1 MKKQVKLFSA
11 MFKRFLSTYKTV
23 SNCSNSSPFR
33 GLGGIFLLFAFSL
46 SAQTITE
53 GQSTLVYSLPKTEFV
68 VSAAVEKVTET
79 PGQFYQYSE
88 RYLATSDVITS
99 KKTYYRLK
107 SLNVMPRTLP
117 DKKRTFTIIPN
128 KKSLASLITVTDEGI
143 LNGINTPPVQ
153 INKEIEIVE
162 KESSGE
168 QTAQKLLPLN
178 EEYML
183 AGSTAK
189 MAEGIAK
196 QIYSIRENRID
207 LLAGDVEYVPTDG
220 ASMKTMIEQMNQQE
234 EELTKLFIGTTVVE
248 ELTQKMIYTPSKAVK
263 DEVVFRFSEFEGMVP
278 ADDLSGVPYYIS
290 ISFEPVKAVPS
301 EKKKKKAKEE
311 VYCIIPVLADV
322 VFDNGEKVFFEK
334 RMTIPQLG
342 ILMPIPLETMDKYS
356 RAFVSPETGRL
367 LSVEQGQ
374 KK

>member
-1 MKKQVKLFSA
+1 MKQSLFIILI
-11 MFKRFLSTYKTV
+11 FPFLVT
-23 SNCSNSSPFR
+23 
-33 GLGGIFLLFAFSL
+33 
-46 SAQTITE
+46 AQTVTE
-53 GQSTLVYSLPKTEFV
+53 GQSSLIYSLPKTEFV
-68 VSAAVEKVTET
+68 INATVEKVTET

-107 SLNVMPRTLP
+107 RLDVTPRTLP
-117 DKKRTFTIIPN
+117 DKERTFTIIPK

-143 LNGINTPPVQ
+143 LCGINTPPVQ
-153 INKEIEIVE
+153 INKEVKIIDKEDVKE
-162 KESSGE
+162 K
-168 QTAQKLLPLN
+168 TTQKLLPLN

-189 MAEGIAK
+189 MAEGVAK
-196 QIYSIRENRID
+196 QIYSIRENRVD

-234 EELTKLFIGTTVVE
+234 EELTKLFVGTTTLE
-248 ELTQKMIYTPSKAVK
+248 ELTQEMTYTPTKAVK
-263 DEVVFRFSEFEGMVP
+263 NEVVFRFSEFQGLVP

-290 ISFEPVKAVPS
+290 ISFEPIKTIA
-301 EKKKKKAKEE
+301 EEKKKKAKEE
-311 VYCIIPVLADV
+311 VFSVIPVLADV
-322 VFDNGEKVFFEK
+322 VLDNGEKVFFQQEV
-334 RMTIPQLG
+334 TIPQLG
-342 ILMPIPLETMDKYS
+342 VLMPIPLETMNKYS

-367 LSVEQGQ
+367 LSVEQGE